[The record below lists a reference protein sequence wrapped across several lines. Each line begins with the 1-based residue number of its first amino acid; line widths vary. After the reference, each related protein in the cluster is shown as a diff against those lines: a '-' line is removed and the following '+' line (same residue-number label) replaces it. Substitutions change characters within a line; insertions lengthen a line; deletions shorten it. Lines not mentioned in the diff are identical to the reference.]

1 MAVMI
6 PEVPREYDPLSLE
19 GDMFKA
25 LNGLPDD
32 YYVIHSRMYSLRI
45 MYCMKARRILLF
57 SIRITALYALR
68 PRRDRLS
75 IKPDVGNT
83 HLTE

>member
-25 LNGLPDD
+25 LSG
-32 YYVIHSRMYSLRI
+32 
-45 MYCMKARRILLF
+45 
-57 SIRITALYALR
+57 YAY
-68 PRRDRLS
+68 
-75 IKPDVGNT
+75 GF
-83 HLTE
+83 

>member
-25 LNGLPDD
+25 LSGLPDD
-32 YYVIHSRMYSLRI
+32 YYVIHSLRI